1 MKHGRTWTEAGSLLG
16 SRLESE
22 MLLFSSFFFFYK
34 VSSVSPE
41 PMHDNGTQTIKAEV
55 VEPIVEA
62 PETCREE
69 ANTSSSY
76 SPSPRT
82 VYTCN
87 DGKVGLRRLM
97 LIKTLI
103 YSQPT
108 LVKCR
113 LICHIQSKTALDLSR
128 ILGDLCSVLWLF
140 FNHYIFSFFC
150 LFVELQSLLQ
160 MLSKQCSRVVTC
172 RQICT

>member
-1 MKHGRTWTEAGSLLG
+1 MAGLGLRQVLFWGLVWNQRCCFFLL
-16 SRLESE
+16 
-22 MLLFSSFFFFYK
+22 LLLFYK

-87 DGKVGLRRLM
+87 DGKVGLHRLI

-113 LICHIQSKTALDLSR
+113 LICHVQSKTFLDLSR
-128 ILGDLCSVLWLF
+128 ILRDLCSVL
-140 FNHYIFSFFC
+140 
-150 LFVELQSLLQ
+150 
-160 MLSKQCSRVVTC
+160 
-172 RQICT
+172 